1 MRSTPLA
8 IWAHR
13 LPPPAIAAAAR
24 ADALLSHP
32 SQPCQDANAAYV
44 LACAWLVARPG
55 DGEGAL
61 AAAEGWAEQHACQEV
76 RSWLAAARDDGAMAG
91 YDARPA
97 MGWLRHA
104 LQLAFYHLRRRSAF
118 QPGLR
123 HTLLC
128 GGDTGGRGLRSACGA
143 AALPSSALRRL
154 AGRHARARPPDCAA
168 GGPPACPASTL
179 SHPCASHFSS
189 LSCSSSCSLPP
200 PPAADTNAAIVCGL
214 LGALHGAAAIPEGLS
229 LTVEAYRWGPSGGGG
244 HQRPEKLQGSQ
255 LRPLAT
261 RLFQQAAADAEQ
273 RGGQAG
279 V

>member
-1 MRSTPLA
+1 
-8 IWAHR
+8 
-13 LPPPAIAAAAR
+13 
-24 ADALLSHP
+24 
-32 SQPCQDANAAYV
+32 
-44 LACAWLVARPG
+44 
-55 DGEGAL
+55 
-61 AAAEGWAEQHACQEV
+61 
-76 RSWLAAARDDGAMAG
+76 MAG

-128 GGDTGGRGLRSACGA
+128 GGDT
-143 AALPSSALRRL
+143 
-154 AGRHARARPPDCAA
+154 
-168 GGPPACPASTL
+168 
-179 SHPCASHFSS
+179 
-189 LSCSSSCSLPP
+189 
-200 PPAADTNAAIVCGL
+200 DTNAAIVCGL